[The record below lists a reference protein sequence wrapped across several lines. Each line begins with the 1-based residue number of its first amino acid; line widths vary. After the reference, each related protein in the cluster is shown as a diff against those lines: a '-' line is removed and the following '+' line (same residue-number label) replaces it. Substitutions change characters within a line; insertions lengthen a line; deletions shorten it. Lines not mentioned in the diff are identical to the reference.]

1 MSVSSV
7 IMIAA
12 LYNFIWKVLSPFRL
26 TGPIFDKELRVSSRR
41 RRNYVLRFA
50 YVAVL
55 TVFLALVWIEAMG
68 RSGSAVYQISRMAE
82 AGQFIVIYMVWFQFC
97 ATQFLA
103 VILLSN
109 SISDEIYHRTLGL
122 LMTTPINSFQI
133 VMGKLLSK
141 LLQLVLLLAISLPL
155 LAIIRVLGGVPWN
168 YVISSLCITLTTVI
182 FVGSLSLFFSI
193 FCRRAYVVIIMTALT
208 IGLLFAL
215 LPLLAVMSWHIMD
228 LDAIIPACIAIII
241 TVLTIRFPFALLP
254 LLAIMSW
261 YTIDLRSFI
270 SEKTLL
276 TVVLSPNPYCTMFYN
291 TMMMIEPRAAAGIP
305 AFLWPLHCGIMLAAS
320 ALLLFISVIIV
331 RKVALRQAT
340 GQLDSSSG
348 KRRSRR
354 ASKGNGANQQAF
366 AGTIRRVVG
375 PPIIWKELRSPM
387 FRHHKIRTCIL
398 VSVGLILLSGTY
410 YLCAKAR
417 VLDGEGTHAAYA
429 VIFLGVGMLFTI
441 VLPATSIT
449 SERESRSWPV
459 LLATPL
465 DDKDILLGKFIGILR
480 RCFPAW
486 LLLFGHIIAFSLL
499 GFIHPFAILQMG
511 ILVTWIAVFL
521 SGSGLYFSSRFKN
534 TTTAVIMNF
543 TLVAAI
549 WAILPLLM
557 GLVASINTPFTRDA
571 RELVNVYLDT
581 NPFVHVGNIMIAT
594 AGGKAVVTGSYYW
607 PGRGTMDIADSTV
620 WMLACMIGYIVIGF
634 LFAWRAK
641 HQFRR
646 KIF

>member
-7 IMIAA
+7 IMITDLTNFVARFLS
-12 LYNFIWKVLSPFRL
+12 LYWL

-50 YVAVL
+50 YVALL

-68 RSGSAVYQISRMAE
+68 QSGSAVYRISRMAE
-82 AGQFIVIYMVWFQFC
+82 AGKYIVIYMVWFQFC

-133 VMGKLLSK
+133 VMGKLFSK

-155 LAIIRVLGGVPWN
+155 LAIIRVMGGVPWN

-193 FCRRAYVVIIMTALT
+193 FCRRAYVVIIVT
-208 IGLLFAL
+208 IITLGAIFAL
-215 LPLLAVMSWHIMD
+215 LPLGLYAVWD
-228 LDAIIPACIAIII
+228 I
-241 TVLTIRFPFALLP
+241 TNST
-254 LLAIMSW
+254 
-261 YTIDLRSFI
+261 I
-270 SEKTLL
+270 SERSIFTLIFL
-276 TVVLSPNPYCTMFYN
+276 PNPYCSMFIN
-291 TMMMIEPRAAAGIP
+291 TIAMVEPRSAAALT
-305 AFLWPLHCGIMLAAS
+305 FYSWPLNCGIMLAAS
-320 ALLLFISVIIV
+320 ALLLFVSVFIV

-340 GQLDSSSG
+340 GQLEGSAG

-354 ASKGNGANQQAF
+354 AAKAAGAGQQTF
-366 AGTIRRVVG
+366 AGAIRRVVG

-398 VSVGLILLSGTY
+398 ASAGLILLSGTY

-417 VLDGEGTHAAYA
+417 VLDDEGTHAAYA

-465 DDKDILLGKFIGILR
+465 DDKDILLGKFIGALR
-480 RCFPAW
+480 RSFPSW
-486 LLLFGHIIAFSLL
+486 LLLFGHIIAFSFI
-499 GFIHPFAILQMG
+499 GFIHPFAILQTG
-511 ILVTWIAVFL
+511 ILVTWIMIFL

-607 PGRGTMDIADSTV
+607 PGRGTMDIIDSTV
-620 WMLACMIGYIVIGF
+620 WMLACMVGYILIGF

-641 HQFRR
+641 HRFRR
-646 KIF
+646 NIF